1 MIDQVETS
9 RASACAPAN
18 CSRASSRQDP
28 EPIVENR
35 CSTRIAAALHA
46 SGNTTTT
53 RTPAVAAKKTQKKST
68 NTKKKEPPQAKK
80 TQPTKGKVAEKP
92 LKSKRTYTR
101 SVKEPP
107 TAAAPIVHTDVQAL
121 LSEFRSIFHEMGL
134 QKSESIS
141 FR

>member
-1 MIDQVETS
+1 LIDQVETS

-18 CSRASSRQDP
+18 SSRASSRQDP

-46 SGNTTTT
+46 SGNTTT
-53 RTPAVAAKKTQKKST
+53 TPAVAAKKTQKKST